1 MTSKLAHV
9 IQPSKELNIFAELT
23 PLIKQSV
30 HTKIEISLKI
40 WQTTVIN

>member
-1 MTSKLAHV
+1 MTTKLAHV
-9 IQPSKELNIFAELT
+9 IQPSKEQNVFTELT

-30 HTKIEISLKI
+30 HTKIEVSSKI